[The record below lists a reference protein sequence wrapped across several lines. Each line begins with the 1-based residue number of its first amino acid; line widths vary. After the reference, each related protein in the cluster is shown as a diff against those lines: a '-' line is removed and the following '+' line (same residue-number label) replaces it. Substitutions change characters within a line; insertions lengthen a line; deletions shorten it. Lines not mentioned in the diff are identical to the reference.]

1 MPAGRPPE
9 DAAPGAGSAARGRR
23 LGAGPTTARAGK
35 PLARALF
42 VLAAGSAY
50 GLALGP
56 SPASGVLV
64 AQDRPIVV
72 ASKSFAESYVLAELF
87 ALVLEDAGYSVDRRL
102 GMGETELVFRALVAG
117 EIDVYPEYTGTG
129 LLAMLGEE
137 PSGGRD
143 AVLRRVSAE
152 FEARWGLRW
161 LPPLGFQNGY
171 AMALRPATADSLGLR
186 TLSDLEQAAPGLVGG
201 FSPGFIG
208 RPDGLPGL
216 EARGIRFG
224 AARALLQAV
233 KYAALTQGEVD
244 IIDGYSTD
252 GAVARYGLVVLHD
265 DLAFFP
271 PYDAAPLAG
280 PGLYSDNPG
289 AVLALSRLAGWIG
302 EDVMTQAN
310 ERVELGGLAVE
321 EAARLLLVET
331 GFLDDAGADA
341 SSAAETVAAEGG
353 RLSFRQRMWHDRSAL
368 ASQAVRHMLLVLGS
382 LGAAIL
388 VALPAGLAL
397 ERRRQWAEGAL
408 RFASLLQTIPSIALL
423 AFMIPVFG
431 IGAAPAVAALFLYSL
446 LPILRNTYT
455 GLVEAAPDAV
465 SAGRALGM
473 TEWQILRNIRLPLA
487 APVVMAGIRTAAVIN
502 VGTATLA
509 AFVGAGG
516 LGDPIVAGLALSDPA
531 MTVSGAAPA
540 AAMAL
545 VVDYGLARAQAVVAP
560 KGVRQ
565 A

>member
-1 MPAGRPPE
+1 MRRTAAAVPLLATLLAAADR
-9 DAAPGAGSAARGRR
+9 AQARAPGFVQDP
-23 LGAGPTTARAGK
+23 GPGQEQ
-35 PLARALF
+35 
-42 VLAAGSAY
+42 S
-50 GLALGP
+50 
-56 SPASGVLV
+56 
-64 AQDRPIVV
+64 RPIVV
-72 ASKSFAESYVLAELF
+72 GSKSFAESYVLGEVF
-87 ALVLEDAGYSVDRRL
+87 ALALEDAGYSVDRRL
-102 GMGETELVFRALVAG
+102 GLGETELVFRAMIAG

-129 LLAMLGEE
+129 LLAMLGEQAQ
-137 PSGGRD
+137 GGRA

-161 LPPLGFQNGY
+161 LPPLGFQNDY

-186 TLSDLEQAAPGLVGG
+186 TLSDLERAAPGIVGG

-216 EARGIRFG
+216 EARGIRF
-224 AARALLQAV
+224 AEARALLQAV
-233 KYAALTQGEVD
+233 KYQALTQNEVD

-252 GAVARYGLVVLHD
+252 GAVARYGLVVLRD
-265 DLAFFP
+265 DMAFFP

-280 PGLYSDNPG
+280 PGLYAEHPG

-302 EDVMTQAN
+302 EAAMMRAN
-310 ERVELGGLAVE
+310 ERVELAGTPAR
-321 EAARLLLVET
+321 EAARLLLEEI
-331 GFLDDAGADA
+331 GFLDRGVSTTAP
-341 SSAAETVAAEGG
+341 AAEGGG
-353 RLSFRQRMWHDRSAL
+353 RLSFPQRLWHDRTAL
-368 ASQAVRHMLLVLGS
+368 ASQAVRHLLLVLGS
-382 LGAAIL
+382 LGAAVL

-397 ERRRQWAEGAL
+397 ERRRQWAEPAL
-408 RFASLLQTIPSIALL
+408 RLASLLQTIPGIALL

-465 SAGRALGM
+465 GAGRALGM
-473 TEWQILRNIRLPLA
+473 TEWQLLKNIRLPLA

-545 VVDYGLARAQAVVAP
+545 LVDYGLSHAQAVVAP
-560 KGVRQ
+560 KGIR
-565 A
+565 AA

>member
-1 MPAGRPPE
+1 MPLIPALL
-9 DAAPGAGSAARGRR
+9 AA
-23 LGAGPTTARAGK
+23 
-35 PLARALF
+35 
-42 VLAAGSAY
+42 AAGSAH
-50 GLALGP
+50 ARTP
-56 SPASGVLV
+56 EPWQN
-64 AQDRPIVV
+64 QDPDQEQGRPIVV
-72 ASKSFAESYVLAELF
+72 GSKSFAESYVLGEVF

-102 GMGETELVFRALVAG
+102 GLGETELVFRAMVAG

-129 LLAMLGEE
+129 LLAMLGEQAQ
-137 PSGGRD
+137 GDRT
-143 AVLRRVSAE
+143 ATLRRVSTE

-161 LPPLGFQNGY
+161 LPPLGFQNDY
-171 AMALRPATADSLGLR
+171 AMALRPATADSLDLR
-186 TLSDLEQAAPGLVGG
+186 TLSDLEQAAPRLVGG

-208 RPDGLPGL
+208 RLDGLPGL
-216 EARGIRFG
+216 EARGIRF
-224 AARALLQAV
+224 AEARALLQAV

-252 GAVARYGLVVLHD
+252 GAVARYGLVVLRD

-280 PGLYSDNPG
+280 PGLYSEHPG
-289 AVLALSRLAGWIG
+289 AALALSRLGGWIG
-302 EDVMTQAN
+302 EAAMMRAN
-310 ERVELGGLAVE
+310 ERVELAGFPAE
-321 EAARLLLVET
+321 DAARLLLEET
-331 GFLDDAGADA
+331 GFLDNGNPKQG
-341 SSAAETVAAEGG
+341 VAAAGDG
-353 RLSFRQRMWHDRSAL
+353 RLSFHQRMWHDRTTL
-368 ASQAVRHMLLVLGS
+368 ASQAVRHLLLVLGS

-397 ERRRQWAEGAL
+397 ERRRQWAETVL
-408 RFASLLQTIPSIALL
+408 RLASLLQTIPGIALL

-465 SAGRALGM
+465 GAGRALGM
-473 TEWQILRNIRLPLA
+473 TEWQLLKDIRLPLA

-545 VVDYGLARAQAVVAP
+545 LVDYGLSHAQTVVAP
-560 KGVRQ
+560 KGVRPT
-565 A
+565 